1 MRGRAIRALL
11 SAGLAVAGVAAG
23 REVPLVILHTTDLHG
38 RIVNELPERK
48 DDRPEAG
55 MLRAATLI
63 RAARAHEPQALL
75 VDVGDT
81 FQGAPET
88 YFSRGRV
95 LADTMNHL
103 RYDAV
108 ALGNH
113 EFDWGRD
120 ALARWAEMLSDP
132 LLCANWGARL
142 GAPRPRA
149 RPWMIRE
156 MDGVRVALVGLTT
169 PGIPTWSPPEAL
181 GDWTVERSL
190 PALQRV
196 MPEVRREKPDVM
208 ILVAHQG
215 LREGGGDSAN
225 EVFAI
230 AREFP
235 DFDVILGGHTHARI
249 PEQRVGRSLYAQAG
263 WHGHDVGR
271 VDLVYDTV
279 VRKVVQGSGTLL
291 PVDASIAV
299 DPEVDALT
307 RPAREESDRRLGE
320 VLGYSPAE
328 RKASDGP
335 QSDRD
340 VASLLRTAIRKATG
354 ASAVFQGSLS
364 SRGLPAG
371 PVTARMLWG
380 IVPYENRIGT
390 LELTVGELTQVI
402 ENALA
407 RSESHYSWGIE
418 GVRVEWD
425 ARAPKGQRVKS
436 VTGADGRPIHPRKR
450 ITVAFNSYDLASA
463 GGRLPALRRLAQKPE
478 CRFRLT
484 DLNTRTI
491 MEEWIRTTWRGGV
504 HGLED

>member
-1 MRGRAIRALL
+1 MRRCAIRVLL
-11 SAGLAVAGVAAG
+11 SAGLAVAGAAAA

-38 RIVNELPERK
+38 RIVNELTERA

-63 RAARAHEPQALL
+63 RAARERDPQALL

-88 YFSRGRV
+88 FYSRGRAMADV
-95 LADTMNHL
+95 LNNL
-103 RYDAV
+103 KYDAV
-108 ALGNH
+108 GLGNH

-132 LLCANWGARL
+132 LLCSNWGARL

-156 MDGVRVALVGLTT
+156 MDGVRVAIVGLTT
-169 PGIPTWSPPEAL
+169 PGITTWSPPEAL
-181 GDWTVERSL
+181 GDWTVERSV
-190 PALQRV
+190 PALERV
-196 MPEVRREKPDVM
+196 LPEVRKEKPDVM

-225 EVFAI
+225 EIYAI
-230 AREFP
+230 AHEFP
-235 DFDVILGGHTHARI
+235 DFDVILGGHTHTRV
-249 PEQRVGRSLYAQAG
+249 PEQRVGQALYAQAG

-279 VRKVVQGSGTLL
+279 ARKVVKGSGALL
-291 PVDASIAV
+291 PVDASVAA
-299 DPEVDALT
+299 DPDVDALT
-307 RPAREESDRRLGE
+307 RAAREESDRRLSE
-320 VLGYSPAE
+320 ALGYSPSE
-328 RKASDGP
+328 RKAYEGP

-340 VASLLRTAIRKATG
+340 VASLLRGAIQKATG
-354 ASAVFQGSLS
+354 ARAVFQGSLS

-371 PVTARMLWG
+371 PVTGRMLWK

-390 LELTVGELTQVI
+390 LELTVAELTQVL

-407 RSESHYSWGIE
+407 RSESHYNWGIE

-425 ARAPKGQRVKS
+425 PHAPKGQRVKS
-436 VTGADGRPIHPRKR
+436 VKDADGRPIHPRKR
-450 ITVAFNSYDLASA
+450 ISVAFNSYDLASA
-463 GGRLPALRRLAQKPE
+463 GGRLPALRALTQKPE

-484 DLNTRTI
+484 SLDTRTVT
-491 MEEWIRTTWRGGV
+491 ETWIRSAWK
-504 HGLED
+504 EKAP